1 MMQDIRKTIRFIIN
15 PASGSSRSRSKDV
28 EQLIEQY
35 LDKTLFIPEV
45 VFSHAP
51 GQVLAL
57 SREAADKGIN
67 VVVAVGGDGSVNEVA
82 KGLTGSNV
90 TLGIIPIG
98 SGNGLAR
105 HLNIPMEAARAI
117 ETLNTGKTMLIDTVS
132 INDNQFVSIAGVG
145 FDALVA
151 DKFAQSE
158 SRGFLTYFRI
168 ATRAYPF
175 YKPKKYVLDIDGEMV
190 KRRALFISFA
200 NSDQFGYNTTIA
212 PDADITDGLMDV
224 CIVQK
229 IPMFKAPL
237 IAHLLLAKK
246 IDQSSY
252 VEIIQAKQVF
262 LRRRKN
268 EIINIDGEPVLLS
281 RDLSLNVNHLALR
294 VAIP

>member
-1 MMQDIRKTIRFIIN
+1 MQGSRKTIRFIVN

-28 EQLIEQY
+28 AQLIDQY
-35 LDKTLFIPEV
+35 LDKTVFIPEIT
-45 VFSHAP
+45 FSSAP
-51 GQVLAL
+51 RQSFIL
-57 SREAADKGIN
+57 SREAADQGIDI
-67 VVVAVGGDGSVNEVA
+67 VVAVGGDGSVNEVA
-82 KGLTGSNV
+82 KGLTGYNV

-105 HLNIPMEAARAI
+105 HLNIPMDISKAI
-117 ETLNTGKTMLIDTVS
+117 EILNFGKTMLIDTVS
-132 INDNQFVSIAGVG
+132 INDNQFISIAGVG

-158 SRGFLTYFRI
+158 TRGFLTYFRI

-175 YKPKKYVLDIDGEMV
+175 YKPKKYELDIDGEII

-212 PDADITDGLMDV
+212 PNADITDGLIDV

-252 VEIIQAKQVF
+252 VEIIKARQVF

-268 EIINIDGEPVLLS
+268 EVINIDGEPVLLS
-281 RDLSLNVNHLALR
+281 RNLSLKVNHLALR

>member
-1 MMQDIRKTIRFIIN
+1 MQASRKTVRFIVN
-15 PASGSSRSRSKDV
+15 PSSGSSRSRSQEV
-28 EQLIEQY
+28 EQLIEQH
-35 LDKTLFIPEV
+35 LDKTLLIPEV
-45 VFSHAP
+45 VFSLAP
-51 GQVLAL
+51 GQPLIL
-57 SREAADKGIN
+57 SREAAGQGIDI
-67 VVVAVGGDGSVNEVA
+67 VVAVGGDGSVNEVA
-82 KGLTGSNV
+82 KGLAGSAA

-105 HLNIPMEAARAI
+105 HLNIPMDAARAI
-117 ETLNTGKTMLIDTVS
+117 EVLNTGKTMLIDTVS

-151 DKFAQSE
+151 EKFARAG

-175 YKPKKYVLDIDGEMV
+175 YKPRKYMLDIDGDMIE
-190 KRRALFISFA
+190 RRALFISFA

-212 PDADITDGLMDV
+212 PNADITDGLMDV

-229 IPMFKAPL
+229 MPIFKALL

-252 VEIIQAKQVF
+252 VEIIKAKQVF
-262 LRRRKN
+262 LRRRNN
-268 EIINIDGEPVLLS
+268 EVINIDGEPVLLS
-281 RDLSLNVNHLALR
+281 RDLSIKVNHLALR

>member
-1 MMQDIRKTIRFIIN
+1 MQDSRRTIRFIVN
-15 PASGSSRSRSKDV
+15 PASGYNRNRSKEI
-28 EQLIEQY
+28 EQLIEEH
-35 LDKTLFIPEV
+35 LDKTLFISEIF
-45 VFSHAP
+45 FSIAP
-51 GQVLAL
+51 GQPLIL
-57 SREAADKGIN
+57 SREAAEQGID

-82 KGLTGSNV
+82 KGLTGTKA
-90 TLGIIPIG
+90 TLGIIPMG

-105 HLNIPMEAARAI
+105 HLNIPMDTARAI
-117 ETLNTGKTMLIDTVS
+117 AALNSGKTMLIDTVS
-132 INDNQFVSIAGVG
+132 LNDNQFVSIAGVG

-151 DKFAQSE
+151 DRFAQSD

-175 YKPKKYVLDIDGEMV
+175 YKPKKYILDIDGEIV

-212 PDADITDGLMDV
+212 PNADISDGLMDV

-252 VEIIQAKQVF
+252 VEIIKAKQVF

-268 EIINIDGEPVLLS
+268 EVINIDGEPVLLT
-281 RDLSLNVNHLALR
+281 RDLSLKVNHLALR

>member
-1 MMQDIRKTIRFIIN
+1 MQDSRRTIRFIVN
-15 PASGSSRSRSKDV
+15 PASGYSRNRSKEI
-28 EQLIEQY
+28 EQLIDEH
-35 LDKTLFIPEV
+35 LDRTLFIPEV
-45 VFSHAP
+45 VFSLAP
-51 GQVLAL
+51 GQPLLL
-57 SREAADKGIN
+57 SRKAAEQGIDI
-67 VVVAVGGDGSVNEVA
+67 VVAVGGDGSVNEVA
-82 KGLTGSNV
+82 KGLTGSKS

-105 HLNIPMEAARAI
+105 HLGIPMETARAI
-117 ETLNTGKTMLIDTVS
+117 EVLNSGKTMLIDTVS

-151 DKFAQSE
+151 DKFAQAG

-175 YKPKKYVLDIDGEMV
+175 YKPKKYILDIDGEIV

-212 PDADITDGLMDV
+212 PTADISDGLMDV

-252 VEIIQAKQVF
+252 VEIIKAKQVF

-268 EIINIDGEPVLLS
+268 EVINIDGEPVLLS
-281 RDLSLNVNHLALR
+281 RDLSLKVNHLALR
-294 VAIP
+294 LAIP

>member
-1 MMQDIRKTIRFIIN
+1 MQGSRKTIRFIVN

-28 EQLIEQY
+28 AQLIDQY
-35 LDKTLFIPEV
+35 LDKTVFIPEIT
-45 VFSHAP
+45 FSSAP
-51 GQVLAL
+51 GQSFIL
-57 SREAADKGIN
+57 SREAADQGIDI
-67 VVVAVGGDGSVNEVA
+67 VVAVGGDGSVNEVA
-82 KGLTGSNV
+82 KGLTGYNV

-105 HLNIPMEAARAI
+105 HLNIPMDISKAI
-117 ETLNTGKTMLIDTVS
+117 EILNLGKTMLIDTVS
-132 INDNQFVSIAGVG
+132 INDNQFISIAGVG

-158 SRGFLTYFRI
+158 TRGFLTYFRI

-175 YKPKKYVLDIDGEMV
+175 YKPKKYELDIDGEII

-212 PDADITDGLMDV
+212 PNADITDGLIDV

-252 VEIIQAKQVF
+252 VEIIKARQVF

-281 RDLSLNVNHLALR
+281 RNLSLKVNHLALR

>member
-1 MMQDIRKTIRFIIN
+1 MQGSRRKIRFIVN
-15 PASGSSRSRSKDV
+15 PASGSSRSRSKEV
-28 EQLIEQY
+28 AQLIDQY
-35 LDKTLFIPEV
+35 LDKTVFIPEIT
-45 VFSHAP
+45 FSSAP
-51 GQVLAL
+51 GQSFIL
-57 SREAADKGIN
+57 SREAVEQGIDI
-67 VVVAVGGDGSVNEVA
+67 VVAVGGDGSVNEVA
-82 KGLTGSNV
+82 KGLTGYNV

-105 HLNIPMEAARAI
+105 HLNIPIDPAKSI
-117 ETLNTGKTMLIDTVS
+117 KILNSGKTMLIDTVS

-158 SRGFLTYFRI
+158 SRGFLTYFSI

-175 YKPKKYVLDIDGEMV
+175 YKPKKYELDIDGEIIT
-190 KRRALFISFA
+190 RRALFISFA

-212 PDADITDGLMDV
+212 PNADITDGLMDV

-252 VEIIQAKQVF
+252 VEIIKAKQVF

-268 EIINIDGEPVLLS
+268 EVINIDGEPVLLS
-281 RDLSLNVNHLALR
+281 RNLSLKVNHLALR

>member
-1 MMQDIRKTIRFIIN
+1 MQGSRKTIRFIVN

-28 EQLIEQY
+28 AQLIDQY
-35 LDKTLFIPEV
+35 LDKTVFIPEIT
-45 VFSHAP
+45 FSSAP
-51 GQVLAL
+51 GQSFIL
-57 SREAADKGIN
+57 SREAADQGIDI
-67 VVVAVGGDGSVNEVA
+67 VVAVGGDGSVNEVA
-82 KGLTGSNV
+82 KGLTGYNV

-105 HLNIPMEAARAI
+105 HLNIPMDISKAI
-117 ETLNTGKTMLIDTVS
+117 EILNLGKTMLIDTVS
-132 INDNQFVSIAGVG
+132 INDNQFISIAGVG

-158 SRGFLTYFRI
+158 TRGFLTYFRI

-175 YKPKKYVLDIDGEMV
+175 YKPKKYELDIDGEII

-212 PDADITDGLMDV
+212 PNADITDGLIDV

-252 VEIIQAKQVF
+252 VEIIKARQVF

-268 EIINIDGEPVLLS
+268 EVINIDGEPVLLS
-281 RDLSLNVNHLALR
+281 RNLSLKVNHLALR

>member
-1 MMQDIRKTIRFIIN
+1 MQGSRKTIRFIVN

-28 EQLIEQY
+28 AQLIDQY
-35 LDKTLFIPEV
+35 LDKTVFIPEIT
-45 VFSHAP
+45 FSSAP
-51 GQVLAL
+51 GQSFIL
-57 SREAADKGIN
+57 SREAADQGIDI
-67 VVVAVGGDGSVNEVA
+67 VVAVGGDGSVNEVA
-82 KGLTGSNV
+82 KGLTGYNV

-105 HLNIPMEAARAI
+105 HLNIPMDISKAI
-117 ETLNTGKTMLIDTVS
+117 EILNFGKTMLIDTVS
-132 INDNQFVSIAGVG
+132 INDNQFISIAGVG

-158 SRGFLTYFRI
+158 TRGFLTYFRI

-175 YKPKKYVLDIDGEMV
+175 YKPKKYELDIDGEII

-212 PDADITDGLMDV
+212 PNADITDGLIDV

-252 VEIIQAKQVF
+252 VEIIKARQVF

-268 EIINIDGEPVLLS
+268 EVINIDGEPVLLS
-281 RDLSLNVNHLALR
+281 RNLSLKVNHLALR

>member
-1 MMQDIRKTIRFIIN
+1 MQGSRKTIRFIVN

-28 EQLIEQY
+28 AQLIDQY
-35 LDKTLFIPEV
+35 LDKTVFIPEIT
-45 VFSHAP
+45 FSSAP
-51 GQVLAL
+51 GQSFIL
-57 SREAADKGIN
+57 SREAADQGIDI
-67 VVVAVGGDGSVNEVA
+67 VVAVGGDGSVNEVA
-82 KGLTGSNV
+82 KGLTGYNV

-105 HLNIPMEAARAI
+105 HLNIPMDISKAI
-117 ETLNTGKTMLIDTVS
+117 EILNFGKTMLIDTVS
-132 INDNQFVSIAGVG
+132 INDNQFISIAGVG

-158 SRGFLTYFRI
+158 TRGFLTYFRI

-175 YKPKKYVLDIDGEMV
+175 YKPKKYELDIDGKII

-212 PDADITDGLMDV
+212 PNADITDGLIDV

-252 VEIIQAKQVF
+252 VEIIKARQVF

-268 EIINIDGEPVLLS
+268 EVINIDGEPVLLS
-281 RDLSLNVNHLALR
+281 RNLSLKVNHLALR

>member
-1 MMQDIRKTIRFIIN
+1 MQGSRRKIRFIVN
-15 PASGSSRSRSKDV
+15 PASGSNRSRSKEV
-28 EQLIEQY
+28 AQLIEQH
-35 LDKTLFIPEV
+35 LDKTTFISEV
-45 VFSHAP
+45 IFSQAP
-51 GQVLAL
+51 GQPLIL
-57 SREAADKGIN
+57 SHEAVEQGIDI
-67 VVVAVGGDGSVNEVA
+67 VVAVGGDGSVNEVA
-82 KGLTGSNV
+82 KGLIGSKV
-90 TLGIIPIG
+90 TLGIIPMG

-105 HLNIPMEAARAI
+105 HLNIPLDPAKAI
-117 ETLNTGKTMLIDTVS
+117 KILNSGKTMLIDTVS

-175 YKPKKYVLDIDGEMV
+175 YKPKKYLLDIDGEIV

-212 PDADITDGLMDV
+212 PNADITDGLMDV

-229 IPMFKAPL
+229 IPLFKAPL
-237 IAHLLLAKK
+237 IAQLLLAKK

-252 VEIIQAKQVF
+252 VEIIKAKQVF

-268 EIINIDGEPVLLS
+268 DVINIDGEPVLLS
-281 RDLSLNVNHLALR
+281 RNLSLKVNHLALR
-294 VAIP
+294 IAIP

>member
-1 MMQDIRKTIRFIIN
+1 MEESRRTIRFIVN
-15 PASGSSRSRSKDV
+15 PASGYNRNRSKEI
-28 EQLIEQY
+28 EQLIDEH
-35 LDKTLFIPEV
+35 LDKTKFASEV
-45 VFSHAP
+45 MFSLAP
-51 GQVLAL
+51 GQPAIL
-57 SREAADKGIN
+57 SQQAAEQGIDI
-67 VVVAVGGDGSVNEVA
+67 VVAVGGDGSVNEVA
-82 KGLTGSNV
+82 KGLIGSNV
-90 TLGIIPIG
+90 TLGIIPLG

-117 ETLNTGKTMLIDTVS
+117 EVFNSGKSMLIDTVR

-151 DKFAQSE
+151 DKFALSE
-158 SRGFLTYFRI
+158 SRGFMAYFRI

-175 YKPKKYVLDIDGEMV
+175 YKPKKYLLDIDGETI

-212 PDADITDGLMDV
+212 PNANIADGLMDV
-224 CIVQK
+224 CIVK
-229 IPMFKAPL
+229 KVPWFKAPL

-246 IDQSSY
+246 IDQSRY
-252 VEIIQAKQVF
+252 VEIIKAKEVF

-268 EIINIDGEPVLLS
+268 EVINIDGEPVLLT
-281 RDLSLNVNHLALR
+281 RDLSLTVNHLALR